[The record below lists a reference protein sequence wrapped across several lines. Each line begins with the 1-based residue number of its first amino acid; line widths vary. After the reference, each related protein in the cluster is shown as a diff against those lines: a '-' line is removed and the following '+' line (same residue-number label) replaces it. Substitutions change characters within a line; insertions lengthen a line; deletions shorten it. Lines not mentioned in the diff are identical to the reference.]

1 MHSNLDADE
10 AWERLRA
17 SRSDPPARANT
28 GSRGKTYSAALEQ
41 AQQLFHAASVVGP
54 ATSPVLAFYG
64 LSQAG
69 RAITAA
75 SWSLKGEDW
84 RLDTHG
90 IKTTGFHLPFPDI
103 EIRTDP
109 SGTQGSFVKVSEVLD
124 SPVWEMD
131 PLRLEDV
138 WDLLPPNLRYPLTKG
153 DRLTPLYTVGDDVG
167 VGTHEHSLLSVPV
180 CDIPDRVIDAGTRDA
195 LANFLVSYPAVAEH
209 ESYVTTGALTRGP
222 EALPDYTRYQHGGGE
237 LVMNW
242 LMPEGLGTGFD
253 GMATGAER
261 LAHLRTLT
269 RGYAGSRYF
278 LPGPGL
284 DEAGTAPADGLVG
297 RAVHPVH
304 ARPLRTRSLGR
315 AHQRRQQQVR
325 GPDRAA
331 PGTRHQSPARPD
343 RGRHHRSEHLIQGPC
358 GGADRQ
364 TSPAPPPVS

>member
-1 MHSNLDADE
+1 MHSDLDADE

-17 SRSDPPARANT
+17 SRSDPPARADT
-28 GSRGKTYSAALEQ
+28 GSRRKTYSAALEQ

-75 SWSLKGEDW
+75 AWSLKGEDW

-138 WDLLPPNLRYPLTKG
+138 WDLLPPNLRYPLTAR
-153 DRLTPLYTVGDDVG
+153 DRFTPLYTVGDDIG

-180 CDIPDRVIDAGTRDA
+180 CDLPDRVIDVGTREA
-195 LANFLVSYPAVAEH
+195 LADFLASYPAVAQH
-209 ESYVTTGALTRGP
+209 ESYVTTRALSLGP
-222 EALPDYTRYQHGGGE
+222 EAPPEYTRYNHGGGE
-237 LVMNW
+237 LRMNW
-242 LMPEGLGTGFD
+242 LMPEGVGTGFD
-253 GMATGAER
+253 GTATGAER

-278 LPGPGL
+278 LPVLGSMKRELHPL
-284 DEAGTAPADGLVG
+284 MAWWAVLYALSMLSRYQPAVWGALISVDTSKHAVPIERLLE
-297 RAVHPVH
+297 RAIIHLPV
-304 ARPLRTRSLGR
+304 
-315 AHQRRQQQVR
+315 
-325 GPDRAA
+325 
-331 PGTRHQSPARPD
+331 
-343 RGRHHRSEHLIQGPC
+343 LI
-358 GGADRQ
+358 AD
-364 TSPAPPPVS
+364 TITEVST